1 MQPPID
7 TAPPC
12 DDGRTDRAWRLAL
25 GAAANAERLAGSDEL
40 AAFALGPRGDASQ
53 LCAVPEGHPDAAI
66 AWQPGIGWQSCL
78 SSEDPDQAL
87 LELYLPICSAT
98 SAKPIAVGHLGQ
110 SLDGFIAMHTGE
122 SQFVTGHQNI
132 LHLHRMRALCD
143 AVIVGA
149 GTVAADN
156 PQLTTRH
163 VSGPSPLRVV
173 FDPHRGLT
181 GEYRIFTDEAAPTLY
196 ACMRSLAPE
205 GEAHFGRADI
215 LRLDTG
221 TPGDQVVELLRA
233 LRERGCRRIFVEG
246 GGVTVSAFLEADLL
260 DRLHMAIAPLII
272 GDGRPAIRLPPRA
285 TLSECHRPR
294 YRVFRMGGDVLF
306 DCELRSDGNPDGDS
320 DTTTVTRVI

>member
-1 MQPPID
+1 MQPPIS
-7 TAPPC
+7 TAPLC
-12 DDGRTDRAWRLAL
+12 DDGRADRAWRLTL
-25 GAAANAERLAGSDEL
+25 AAAASAERQAKIDEL
-40 AAFALGPRGDASQ
+40 AAFALGPLGDATQ

-66 AWQPGIGWQSCL
+66 VWQPGIGWQSCL
-78 SSEDPDQAL
+78 SSEDPDHAL
-87 LELYLPICSAT
+87 LDLYLPICSAT
-98 SAKPIAVGHLGQ
+98 AARPIAVGHLGQ

-122 SQFVTGHQNI
+122 SQFVTGPQNI

-173 FDPHRGLT
+173 FDPNRGLT
-181 GEYRIFTDEAAPTLY
+181 SEYRIFTDEAAPTLY
-196 ACMRSLAPE
+196 ACTRSLVAE
-205 GEAHFGRADI
+205 GETHFGRAAI
-215 LRLDTG
+215 LGLDTDTAG
-221 TPGDQVVELLRA
+221 EQVVELLRA
-233 LRERGCRRIFVEG
+233 LRERGGRRIFVEG

-285 TLSECHRPR
+285 TLRDCHRPR

-306 DCELRSDGNPDGDS
+306 DCELRTDGDP
-320 DTTTVTRVI
+320 DTATDATAVTRVI